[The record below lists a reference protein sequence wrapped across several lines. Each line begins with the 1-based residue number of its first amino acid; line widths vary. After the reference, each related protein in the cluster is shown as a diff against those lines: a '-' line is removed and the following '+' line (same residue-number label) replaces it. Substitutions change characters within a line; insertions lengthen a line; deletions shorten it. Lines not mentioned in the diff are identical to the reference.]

1 MESKEGME
9 ALFRFATEGILI
21 VNKEGE
27 IVLINSSAEKL
38 FGYEPRELM
47 GSKIERLVPQK
58 FSGNHQEYR
67 NSYTHHP
74 HARPMALGKNLF
86 GLKKDG
92 TEFPVEVSLSPY
104 TNSFGMFVIAFI
116 VDITHRKETE
126 EKLRNYSNE
135 LEKQVKTRTLILEE
149 AVDQLE
155 RTKKN
160 LHDALEKERE
170 LNELKSRFVSMA
182 SHEFRTP
189 LTTMMSSLTLVKRYR
204 DLNDVPKQDRY
215 ISKIEHSI
223 TNLTDILDDFLS
235 LSKLEE
241 GKIQNVPERFDL
253 QHFVA
258 EIIEE
263 MQAIDPDQPLIYDH
277 QGENE
282 AFLDQKLLKNVLLN
296 LISNAVKFSPE
307 RTPVQITSI
316 VQPDKIQLSVQ
327 DSGIGI
333 SAEDQKNLFERF
345 FRGTNA
351 THIQGTGLGLSIV
364 ARYIELMNGTIGFQ
378 SKENEGT
385 TFTITLP
392 NKSNLELTN
401 HEENTT
407 H

>member
-21 VNKEGE
+21 VNKQGE
-27 IVLINSSAEKL
+27 IVLINPSAEKL
-38 FGYEPRELM
+38 FGYDPQELM
-47 GSKIERLVPQK
+47 GGKIEQLIPRK
-58 FSGNHQEYR
+58 FAGSHQGYR
-67 NSYTHHP
+67 ESYTHHP
-74 HARPMALGKNLF
+74 HARPMAVGKNLF

-104 TNSFGMFVIAFI
+104 SNEMGTFVIAFI
-116 VDITHRKETE
+116 IDITQRKETE

-155 RTKKN
+155 KTKKN

-204 DLNDVPKQDRY
+204 DINDVPKQDRY

-241 GKIQNVPERFDL
+241 GKVQNVPERFNM
-253 QHFVA
+253 QQFIA
-258 EIIEE
+258 EITEE
-263 MQAIDPDQPLIYDH
+263 MQAIDPRQQLLYEH
-277 QGENE
+277 QGVQEVY
-282 AFLDQKLLKNVLLN
+282 LDQKLLKNVLLN
-296 LISNAVKFSPE
+296 LISNAVKFSPKQ
-307 RTPVQITSI
+307 TPVRISSRVTN
-316 VQPDKIQLSVQ
+316 DKIQVSVQ
-327 DSGIGI
+327 DYGIGI

-378 SKENEGT
+378 SQENEGT
-385 TFTITLP
+385 VFTITFP
-392 NKSNLELTN
+392 NKSF
-401 HEENTT
+401 
-407 H
+407 